1 MLAACSFARYNDS
14 CDHFCQRTEEMRMLL
29 TWMTIISAL
38 IALGICDQAGGFASL
53 GWLWLLPVGFV
64 VGFVLCLALC
74 FLAVWIPAVNTD
86 PEKEQDGDDP
96 YIRTIVKLYAP
107 AVFKL
112 LGCRIEATG
121 TEKLP
126 KDGRFLLVCNHL
138 FDLDP
143 GIPLTVFPN
152 AQLAFISKKENLQK
166 PIVGPLMLKIQCQ
179 LIDREN
185 DRAALKTILKCIA
198 ILKEDK
204 ANIAV
209 FPEGRIVK
217 DGYLLHSFRPGVFK
231 IAQKA
236 NVPIVVCTLSGTQ
249 NIVKN
254 IKRFRRT
261 RIDFHLLEVIPA
273 DELKGV
279 TTVDI
284 AQRVHSLMAA
294 DLGQENVAE
303 KDA

>member
-1 MLAACSFARYNDS
+1 
-14 CDHFCQRTEEMRMLL
+14 MLL
-29 TWMTIISAL
+29 NLMTLVSAL

-64 VGFVLCLALC
+64 GGFVLCLGLC
-74 FLAVWIPAVNTD
+74 LLAVWIPAVNAD

-96 YIRTIVKLYAP
+96 YIRAIVKLYAP

-112 LGCRIEATG
+112 LGCKIEATG

-138 FDLDP
+138 YDLDP
-143 GIPLTVFPN
+143 GIPLVLFPK

-185 DRAALKTILKCIA
+185 DRAALKTILRCIS

-217 DGYLLHSFRPGVFK
+217 DGKLLHDFRPGVFK

-236 NVPIVVCTLSGTQ
+236 EVPIVVCTVNGTQ

-254 IKRFRRT
+254 VKRLRRT

-279 TTVDI
+279 TTVGI
-284 AQRVHSLMAA
+284 AARVHSIMAA
-294 DLGQENVAE
+294 DLGAENVAG
-303 KDA
+303 

>member
-1 MLAACSFARYNDS
+1 
-14 CDHFCQRTEEMRMLL
+14 MLL
-29 TWMTIISAL
+29 NLIFSFSVLFATILCAVTVGF
-38 IALGICDQAGGFASL
+38 AGLGAKLLWLVFFAGG
-53 GWLWLLPVGFV
+53 W
-64 VGFVLCLALC
+64 VLCLLLC
-74 FLAVWIPAVNTD
+74 FLAVWIPAGNVD
-86 PEKEQDGDDP
+86 PQKEQDGDDP
-96 YIRTIVKLYAP
+96 YIRAIVKLYAP

-112 LGCRIEATG
+112 LGCKIETSG

-138 FDLDP
+138 YDLDP
-143 GIPLTVFPN
+143 GIPLTVFPK

-185 DRAALKTILKCIA
+185 DRAALKTILKCIS

-217 DGYLLHSFRPGVFK
+217 DGYLLHDFRPGVFK

-236 NVPIVVCTLSGTQ
+236 EVPIVVCTVNGTQ
-249 NIVKN
+249 NIMAN
-254 IKRFRRT
+254 IKKFRRT

-273 DELKGV
+273 AELKGIP
-279 TTVDI
+279 TTQI
-284 AQRVHSLMAA
+284 AERVHSLMAA
-294 DLGQENVAE
+294 DLGQENVAN
-303 KDA
+303 

>member
-1 MLAACSFARYNDS
+1 
-14 CDHFCQRTEEMRMLL
+14 MLL
-29 TWMTIISAL
+29 TLITIVSAL
-38 IALGICDQAGGFASL
+38 FALGICLEAGS
-53 GWLWLLPVGFV
+53 WLWLPVGFGA
-64 VGFVLCLALC
+64 GFGVCLLLC
-74 FLAVWIPAVNTD
+74 FLAVWIPAINAD
-86 PEKEQDGDDP
+86 PNEEQDGDDP
-96 YIRTIVKLYAP
+96 YIRAIVKLYAP

-126 KDGRFLLVCNHL
+126 TDGRFLLVCNHL

-143 GIPLTVFPN
+143 GIPLTLFPK
-152 AQLAFISKKENLQK
+152 AQLAFISKKENIHK
-166 PIVGPLMLKIQCQ
+166 PIVGKLMLKIQCQ

-185 DRAALKTILKCIA
+185 DRAALKTILKCIS

-204 ANIAV
+204 ASIAV
-209 FPEGRIVK
+209 FPEGAIIK
-217 DGYLLHSFRPGVFK
+217 DGKLLHDFRPGVFK

-236 NVPIVVCTLSGTQ
+236 NVPIVVCTVNGTQ
-249 NIVKN
+249 NILRN

-284 AQRVHSLMAA
+284 AARIHGLMAA
-294 DLGQENVAE
+294 DLGPENVAQ
-303 KDA
+303 

>member
-1 MLAACSFARYNDS
+1 
-14 CDHFCQRTEEMRMLL
+14 MLL
-29 TWMTIISAL
+29 TLMNLVSAMF
-38 IALGICDQAGGFASL
+38 ALGICALTGGFGGL
-53 GWLWLLPVGFV
+53 GWMWVLPLGFAG
-64 VGFVLCLALC
+64 GFVLCLLLC
-74 FLAVWIPAVNTD
+74 FLAVLIPALKAD

-96 YIRTIVKLYAP
+96 YIRTIAKLYAP

-112 LGCRIEATG
+112 LGCKIKTVG

-138 FDLDP
+138 YDLDP
-143 GIPLTVFPN
+143 GIPLTVFPD
-152 AQLAFISKKENLQK
+152 AQLAFISKQENLQK
-166 PIVGPLMLKIQCQ
+166 PIVGKLMLKIQCQ

-185 DRAALKTILKCIA
+185 DRAALKTILKCIS

-209 FPEGRIVK
+209 FPEGRILK
-217 DGYLLHSFRPGVFK
+217 DGYLLHEFRPGVFK

-236 NVPIVVCTLSGTQ
+236 NVPIVVCTLNGTQ
-249 NIVKN
+249 NILKN
-254 IKRFRRT
+254 IKKFRRT

-273 DELKGV
+273 EELKGV

-284 AQRVHSLMAA
+284 SRRVHSLMAA
-294 DLGQENVAE
+294 DLGAENVAG
-303 KDA
+303 